1 MLHSEKKT
9 ITNVLIL
16 YLFSTFLL
24 VSMVAFAYFRY
35 EAEIYKN
42 QIKSMSTKKAE
53 QLHIELE
60 KLHKSSD
67 SELTYPRYSDFE
79 SAIYDSNKN
88 LIFSTEA
95 NHKKIDFSKELY
107 KEDGFVYFIYSAKPY
122 YLGAKYIVLKQK
134 NISVFKNIGINILL
148 LTLIVLFIIGLTSI
162 FLVKLIL
169 KPLRENV
176 NILDKFIKDTTHEL
190 NTPVSTI
197 LTNIEMIEQLP
208 LDINM
213 KTKLNRIKIASQ
225 SISNLYEDLVY
236 ITLNHN
242 IQKKNEYVEISKII
256 EDRIEYFTLMFN
268 SKNIEIVFEN
278 NGSMKLFIDKS
289 NITRVVDNLLSNAYK
304 YSKKNSVLK
313 ITSTEQL
320 FKICD
325 EGIGMDQSEIARIF
339 ERYTRFDTT
348 VGGFGIGY
356 NIIHSII
363 NEYKLNIQINSQKGV
378 GTCITIK
385 K

>member
-1 MLHSEKKT
+1 MHSEKKT

-67 SELTYPRYSDFE
+67 SDLTYPRYSDFE

>member
-1 MLHSEKKT
+1 MHSEKKT

-42 QIKSMSTKKAE
+42 QIKFMSTKKAE

>member
-1 MLHSEKKT
+1 MHSEKKT

-95 NHKKIDFSKELY
+95 NHKNIDFSKEIY

-162 FLVKLIL
+162 FLIKLIL

>member
-1 MLHSEKKT
+1 MHSEKKT

-67 SELTYPRYSDFE
+67 SDLTYPRYSDFE

-95 NHKKIDFSKELY
+95 NHKNIDFSKEIY

-339 ERYTRFDTT
+339 ERYTRFDIT

>member
-1 MLHSEKKT
+1 MHSEKKT

>member
-1 MLHSEKKT
+1 MHSEKKT

-42 QIKSMSTKKAE
+42 QIKFMSTKKAE

-162 FLVKLIL
+162 FLIKLIL

>member
-1 MLHSEKKT
+1 
-9 ITNVLIL
+9 
-16 YLFSTFLL
+16 
-24 VSMVAFAYFRY
+24 MVAFAYFRY

-67 SELTYPRYSDFE
+67 SDLTYPRYSDFE

-95 NHKKIDFSKELY
+95 NHKNIDFSKEIY

-320 FKICD
+320 FQICD

>member
-1 MLHSEKKT
+1 MHSEKKT

-42 QIKSMSTKKAE
+42 QIKFMSTKKAE

-67 SELTYPRYSDFE
+67 SDLTYPRYSDFE

>member
-1 MLHSEKKT
+1 MHSEKKT

-67 SELTYPRYSDFE
+67 SDLTYPRYSDFE

-95 NHKKIDFSKELY
+95 NHKNIDFSKEIY

>member
-1 MLHSEKKT
+1 MHSEKKT

-42 QIKSMSTKKAE
+42 QIKFMSTKKAE

-95 NHKKIDFSKELY
+95 NHKNIDFSKEIY

>member
-1 MLHSEKKT
+1 LHSEKKT

-67 SELTYPRYSDFE
+67 SDLTYPRYSDFE

-95 NHKKIDFSKELY
+95 NHKNIDFSKEIY